1 MARIAQAKFIPPMLL
16 LKADRLPDD
25 PGRTY
30 ELKLDG
36 YRAIAFKRDG
46 RVLLRSRND
55 KDFATR
61 YPAVVKALANL
72 PTPGAWRRGP
82 RPFFGGHARCG
93 APTANQH
100 LQAPID

>member
-1 MARIAQAKFIPPMLL
+1 MARIAQAKFIQPMLL

-25 PGRTY
+25 PGWTY

-46 RVLLRSRND
+46 KVQLRSRID

-72 PTPGAWRRGP
+72 PNET
-82 RPFFGGHARCG
+82 
-93 APTANQH
+93 
-100 LQAPID
+100 

>member
-1 MARIAQAKFIPPMLL
+1 MARNAQAKFIQPMLL
-16 LKADRLPDD
+16 IKADRLPDD
-25 PGRTY
+25 PGWTY

-46 RVLLRSRND
+46 KVQLHSRND

-72 PTPGAWRRGP
+72 PTPGTWRKGP
-82 RPFFGGHARCG
+82 RLF
-93 APTANQH
+93 
-100 LQAPID
+100 